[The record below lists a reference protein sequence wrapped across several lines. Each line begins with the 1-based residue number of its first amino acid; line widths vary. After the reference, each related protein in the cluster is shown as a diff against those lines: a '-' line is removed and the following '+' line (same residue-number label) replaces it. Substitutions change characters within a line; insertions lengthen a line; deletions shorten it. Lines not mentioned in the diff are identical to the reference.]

1 MGWKI
6 RKHSNQSAEL
16 IFGDLFGR
24 HLIKIERSGFFS
36 LRCLTRD
43 LVQTV
48 EMEKKV
54 CYYAQFKESFRQIE
68 KKDEIRVKTNISK
81 TFSALWPGQ
90 FYDSRARKPGLIL
103 FFFIISYAL
112 EENRA
117 TNFSGRS
124 RSRLLA
130 VSPGKITRVIC
141 IDRNGKLEL
150 SLEF

>member
-36 LRCLTRD
+36 LRCLTLD
-43 LVQTV
+43 LFQTV

-68 KKDEIRVKTNISK
+68 KKDENRVKTNISEDFCSSPRPIFP
-81 TFSALWPGQ
+81 TQTRP
-90 FYDSRARKPGLIL
+90 
-103 FFFIISYAL
+103 
-112 EENRA
+112 
-117 TNFSGRS
+117 T
-124 RSRLLA
+124 
-130 VSPGKITRVIC
+130 VSTGKC
-141 IDRNGKLEL
+141 
-150 SLEF
+150 